1 MWFSD
6 EKVRKG
12 GKWCVLGCL
21 SSALSDENNQRWR
34 HNRRDPWWCSLR
46 PRYNDPSE
54 QGHTSNEWDR
64 PLPNTQHPHK
74 NKVLTKRGGDGSYCE
89 RKMQKIPEIKCIM
102 FILHDALIKFDPINY
117 TKQPGDDFRMQTW
130 FYLHWMPPMAI
141 PNHHLHTSPGPAI
154 THHDRREFG
163 GKSEIVTG
171 LRTKTDSRYAKLILP
186 GPPVFS
192 WLLLDTAACKIAFC
206 PAQKL
211 RQFIRWLFWT
221 SLIWTLAAVIKAGC
235 ILNIQEKLG
244 LFVKLAKFKI
254 RVFWFTYCQVVKV
267 GNAESWS
274 QPGRGEEWGP
284 GREQTNRRPDP
295 SLTRQLRVSQW
306 KRHEDGMCIRR

>member
-130 FYLHWMPPMAI
+130 FYLHWIPPMAI

-154 THHDRREFG
+154 THHERREFG
-163 GKSEIVTG
+163 GKIWDSNRAPNKDGFKICQIDIAGTPCVQLTIIRHSSMQDCF
-171 LRTKTDSRYAKLILP
+171 LSRTKTAAVYKMTVLNIANLDIGGSYQSRLYSQHPRKA
-186 GPPVFS
+186 
-192 WLLLDTAACKIAFC
+192 WAFC
-206 PAQKL
+206 
-211 RQFIRWLFWT
+211 
-221 SLIWTLAAVIKAGC
+221 
-235 ILNIQEKLG
+235 
-244 LFVKLAKFKI
+244 
-254 RVFWFTYCQVVKV
+254 KV
-267 GNAESWS
+267 G
-274 QPGRGEEWGP
+274 
-284 GREQTNRRPDP
+284 
-295 SLTRQLRVSQW
+295 
-306 KRHEDGMCIRR
+306 KI